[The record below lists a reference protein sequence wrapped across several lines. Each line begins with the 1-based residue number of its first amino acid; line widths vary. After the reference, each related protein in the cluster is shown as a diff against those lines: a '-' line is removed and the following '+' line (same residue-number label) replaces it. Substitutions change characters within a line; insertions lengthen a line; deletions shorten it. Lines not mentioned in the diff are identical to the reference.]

1 MGIVFGNY
9 VPTERKTIKTSTGKY
24 FVKAWWTDLNDNK
37 ITEALLEDT
46 VKFHL
51 ETKDIPEGQPIF
63 ISLFEDDRRIKLEE
77 DKEND
82 KINLVDTKTGKASS
96 FQRIYG
102 NKLVKTIT
110 LSNLDTFIKNEDDGV
125 LELFFACSYKNDH
138 EDLPHKTS
146 DYLKVKGMP
155 KIIFVNGQWNIA
167 DKVPFGDNFGP
178 TQPKKPYWVGRIA
191 DSFVEYLNKEFS
203 IIDNKKYELNK
214 KDFAIEELEKRNYI
228 LYYDGSSNAAVDQS
242 GSDRFN
248 NGWKFAEDNYNE
260 IIKGLG
266 KEAFY
271 IVSHSE
277 GGAYASGMADYLFL
291 NGHTIGEHVLLSADE
306 GDEFEIN
313 PAIPSYQVLYMY
325 FSSIYNPIL
334 GGIKASKFKVW
345 GDYYA
350 IVDWVVNEHKI
361 KGITKMGI
369 VHNQKASWDGVH
381 GWTNG
386 NDVFRKVS
394 DLKVVSSF
402 LVQGEHKGKF
412 YSGQDQTKTP
422 NGTKF
427 YRIDDAYIITN
438 CPPIIE
444 VK

>member
-1 MGIVFGNY
+1 MGIVFGSPRF
-9 VPTERKTIKTSTGKY
+9 VKPETKKTSTGKY

-63 ISLFEDDRRIKLEE
+63 ISLFEDDRRIKLDE

-82 KINLVDTKTGKASS
+82 KINLVDSKTGKPSS

-110 LSNLDTFIKNEDDGV
+110 LSNLDSFIKNEADGI

-138 EDLPHKTS
+138 DDLPHKTS

-155 KIIFVNGQWNIA
+155 KIIFVNGQWRIA
-167 DKVPFGDNFGP
+167 HYTIGEIIPVGP
-178 TQPKKPYWVGRIA
+178 TEPKKPYWVDVMA
-191 DSFVEYLNKEFS
+191 KNAWDYFNLQF
-203 IIDNKKYELNK
+203 KYIEKFTINQNLISN
-214 KDFAIEELEKRNYI
+214 EELEKRNYI

-242 GSDRFN
+242 GADRFN
-248 NGWKFAEDNYNE
+248 NGRKFVEDNYKE
-260 IIKGLG
+260 IMKGLG
-266 KEAFY
+266 KEAVY
-271 IVSHSE
+271 LVSHSE
-277 GGAYASGMADYLFL
+277 GGAYASGMADFLFEK
-291 NGHTIGEHVLLSADE
+291 GHTIGEHILLSPDE

-313 PAIPSYQVLYMY
+313 PAIPSYQLLYMF

-334 GGIKASKFKVW
+334 IDVKYAKFKKW
-345 GDYYA
+345 GNYYA

-369 VHNQKASWDGVH
+369 VQNQEAGWSGVH

-386 NDVFRKVS
+386 FNIFKKIE
-394 DLKVVSSF
+394 DLKEVQSF
-402 LVQGEHKGKF
+402 LVQGEHEGEF
-412 YSGQDQTKTP
+412 YSGNQQTDSK
-422 NGTKF
+422 NKTKF
-427 YRIDDAYIITN
+427 YRINDEYIVTN
-438 CPPIIE
+438 CPPLIE

>member
-9 VPTERKTIKTSTGKY
+9 VPTERKKIKTSTGKY

-51 ETKDIPEGQPIF
+51 ETQDIPEGQPIF

-110 LSNLDTFIKNEDDGV
+110 LSNLDSFIKNEDDGI

-155 KIIFVNGQWNIA
+155 KIIIVNGQWRIA
-167 DKVPFGDNFGP
+167 HYTIGEVIPVGP
-178 TQPKKPYWVGRIA
+178 TEPKKPYWVEGMA
-191 DSFVEYLNKEFS
+191 DNFIDYLDKIFL
-203 IIDNKKYELNK
+203 IKDKQKLNNVLLK
-214 KDFAIEELEKRNYI
+214 PNELEKSNYI

-242 GSDRFN
+242 GADRFN
-248 NGWKFAEDNYNE
+248 NGRKFAEDNYKE

-266 KEAFY
+266 KETVY
-271 IVSHSE
+271 LVSHSE
-277 GGAYASGMADYLFL
+277 GGAYASGMADFLFEK
-291 NGHTIGEHVLLSADE
+291 GHIIGEHILLSPDE

-313 PAIPSYQVLYMY
+313 PAIPSYQLLYMF

-334 GGIKASKFKVW
+334 MDVKYAKFKKW
-345 GDYYA
+345 GNYYA
-350 IVDWVVNEHKI
+350 VVDWVVNEHKI

-369 VHNQKASWDGVH
+369 VHNQQAGWTGVH

-386 NDVFRKVS
+386 YNIFKKVE
-394 DLKVVSSF
+394 DLKEVQSF
-402 LVQGEHKGKF
+402 LVQGEHEGEF
-412 YSGQDQTKTP
+412 YSGQDQTLTT

-427 YRIDDAYIITN
+427 YRINNEYIVTN
-438 CPPIIE
+438 CPPLIKI
-444 VK
+444 K

>member
-1 MGIVFGNY
+1 MGIVFGSPRF
-9 VPTERKTIKTSTGKY
+9 VKPETKKTSTGKY

-82 KINLVDTKTGKASS
+82 KINLVDSKTGKPSS

-110 LSNLDTFIKNEDDGV
+110 LSNLDSFIKNEEDGI

-138 EDLPHKTS
+138 DDLPHKTS

-167 DKVPFGDNFGP
+167 HKAPFGENFGP
-178 TQPKKPYWVGRIA
+178 TQPKKPYWVEGIWVSA
-191 DSFVEYLNKEFS
+191 QKYFNLKTIHLLNNS
-203 IIDNKKYELNK
+203 ELS
-214 KDFAIEELEKRNYI
+214 IEELEKRNYI
-228 LYYDGSSNAAVDQS
+228 LYYDGSSKAAVDQS
-242 GSDRFN
+242 GSDRFT
-248 NGWKFAEDNYNE
+248 NGRKFAEDNYKE
-260 IIKGLG
+260 VTKGLG
-266 KEAFY
+266 KEAIY
-271 IVSHSE
+271 LVSHSE
-277 GGAYASGMADYLFL
+277 GGAYASGMAEFLFEK
-291 NGHTIGEHVLLSADE
+291 GIKIGEHILLSPDE

-313 PAIPSYQVLYMY
+313 PAIPSYQLLYMY

-334 GGIKASKFKVW
+334 GVIKPLKFKVW
-345 GDYYA
+345 GNYYA

-361 KGITKMGI
+361 KGVTKMGI
-369 VHNQKASWDGVH
+369 VHYQEADWDGVH

-386 NDVFRKVS
+386 NNVFNKVS
-394 DLKVVSSF
+394 DLKEVNSF
-402 LVQGEHKGKF
+402 LVQGEHKEKF
-412 YSGQDQTKTP
+412 YSGHEQSNTK
-422 NGTKF
+422 NKTKF
-427 YRIDDAYIITN
+427 YRINDEYIVTN
-438 CPPIIE
+438 CPPIID

>member
-228 LYYDGSSNAAVDQS
+228 LY
-242 GSDRFN
+242 
-248 NGWKFAEDNYNE
+248 
-260 IIKGLG
+260 
-266 KEAFY
+266 FY
-271 IVSHSE
+271 
-277 GGAYASGMADYLFL
+277 
-291 NGHTIGEHVLLSADE
+291 
-306 GDEFEIN
+306 
-313 PAIPSYQVLYMY
+313 
-325 FSSIYNPIL
+325 
-334 GGIKASKFKVW
+334 
-345 GDYYA
+345 
-350 IVDWVVNEHKI
+350 
-361 KGITKMGI
+361 
-369 VHNQKASWDGVH
+369 
-381 GWTNG
+381 
-386 NDVFRKVS
+386 
-394 DLKVVSSF
+394 
-402 LVQGEHKGKF
+402 
-412 YSGQDQTKTP
+412 
-422 NGTKF
+422 
-427 YRIDDAYIITN
+427 
-438 CPPIIE
+438 
-444 VK
+444 

>member
-1 MGIVFGNY
+1 MGIVFGSPRF
-9 VPTERKTIKTSTGKY
+9 VKPETKKTSTGKY

-63 ISLFEDDRRIKLEE
+63 ISLFEDDRRIKLDE

-82 KINLVDTKTGKASS
+82 KINLVNSKTGKPSL

-110 LSNLDTFIKNEDDGV
+110 LSNLDSFIKNETDGI

-138 EDLPHKTS
+138 DDLPHETS

-155 KIIFVNGQWNIA
+155 KIIIVNGQWRIA
-167 DKVPFGDNFGP
+167 HYTIGEIIPVGP
-178 TQPKKPYWVGRIA
+178 TEPKKPYWVEGIA
-191 DSFVEYLNKEFS
+191 NNARDYFDSQFNLKDKFTLNK
-203 IIDNKKYELNK
+203 NKFN
-214 KDFAIEELEKRNYI
+214 IEELEKSDYI

-242 GSDRFN
+242 GADRFN
-248 NGWKFAEDNYNE
+248 NGRKFVEDNYKE

-266 KEAFY
+266 KEAVY
-271 IVSHSE
+271 LVSHSE
-277 GGAYASGMADYLFL
+277 GGAYASGMADFLFEK
-291 NGHTIGEHVLLSADE
+291 GHTIGEHILLSPDE

-313 PAIPSYQVLYMY
+313 PAIPSYQLLYMF

-334 GGIKASKFKVW
+334 IDVKYAKFKKW
-345 GDYYA
+345 DNYYA
-350 IVDWVVNEHKI
+350 VVDWVVNEHKI

-369 VHNQKASWDGVH
+369 VHNQEAGWTGVH

-386 NDVFRKVS
+386 YNIFDKVS
-394 DLKVVSSF
+394 DLKEVSTF
-402 LVQGEHKGKF
+402 LVQGEHRRKF
-412 YSGQDQTKTP
+412 YSGHKQTDTP
-422 NGTKF
+422 KKTKF
-427 YRIDDAYIITN
+427 YRINDEYIVTN
-438 CPPIIE
+438 CPPLIE
-444 VK
+444 IK

>member
-1 MGIVFGNY
+1 MGVVFGNY
-9 VPTERKTIKTSTGKY
+9 VPIERKKIKTSTGQY

-51 ETKDIPEGQPIF
+51 ETKDIPDGQPIF
-63 ISLFEDDRRIKLEE
+63 ISMFDDDRRIRLDE

-82 KINLVDTKTGKASS
+82 KITLVDTKTGKSS
-96 FQRIYG
+96 LFQRIYG
-102 NKLVKTIT
+102 NKLVKTII
-110 LSNLDTFIKNEDDGV
+110 LSNLDSFIKNEEDGI

-155 KIIFVNGQWNIA
+155 KIIIVNGQWRIA
-167 DKVPFGDNFGP
+167 HYTIGEVIPVGP
-178 TQPKKPYWVGRIA
+178 TEPKKPYWVEGMA
-191 DSFVEYLNKEFS
+191 NNANQYFQNFTD
-203 IIDNKKYELNK
+203 KKKFELNK
-214 KDFAIEELEKRNYI
+214 REFTIEELEERNYI
-228 LYYDGSSNAAVDQS
+228 LYYDGSSYAGGDQS
-242 GSDRFN
+242 GTDRFN
-248 NGWKFAEDNYNE
+248 NGRKFAEDNYKE

-266 KEAFY
+266 KETVY
-271 IVSHSE
+271 LVSHSE
-277 GGAYASGMADYLFL
+277 GGAYASGMADYLYEK
-291 NGHTIGEHVLLSADE
+291 GHTIGEHVLLSPDE

-313 PAIPSYQVLYMY
+313 PAIPSYQLLYMF

-334 GGIKASKFKVW
+334 TDIKYAKFKKW
-345 GDYYA
+345 GNYYA
-350 IVDWVVNEHKI
+350 VVDWVVNEHKI

-369 VHNQKASWDGVH
+369 VHNQESGWTGVH

-386 NDVFRKVS
+386 YNIFKKVE
-394 DLKVVSSF
+394 DLKNVQSF

-427 YRIDDAYIITN
+427 YRIDDEYIITN
-438 CPPIIE
+438 CPPLID
-444 VK
+444 VQ